1 VGSSGAA
8 WARAAAVLVA
18 VVVVDQA
25 SKGVVTDNIAPGESN
40 SVFFGVDLVN
50 VRNRGVAFGFFS
62 GGGAPVVALTAA
74 ALGLLVVYFALHSRR
89 PLVWLPTG
97 LLLGGAV
104 GNLID
109 RARFDAVRDWID
121 PPLWP
126 AFNLADASITI
137 GVLALLYVLEAGRES
152 ARAGAHGD
160 HGPA

>member
-1 VGSSGAA
+1 ML
-8 WARAAAVLVA
+8 AAVVA
-18 VVVVDQA
+18 LDQA
-25 SKGVVTDNIAPGESN
+25 TKAIVTHAISAGERD
-40 SVFFGVDLVN
+40 SVFFGIDLVN
-50 VRNRGVAFGFFS
+50 VRNPGVAFGFFS

-74 ALGLLVVYFALHSRR
+74 ALGLLVVYFALHSQR

-126 AFNLADASITI
+126 AFNLADASITV
-137 GVLALLYVLEAGRES
+137 GVLVLLYVLEAGRE
-152 ARAGAHGD
+152 APGEGTHGD
-160 HGPA
+160 RGTA